1 MVTDVSQMMVE
12 LWQAHKG
19 SLTEYIKESN
29 HYPRMVKAGKEGA
42 LDFCL
47 TIDAMEVLPI
57 TELEGETIK
66 LVRYE

>member
-1 MVTDVSQMMVE
+1 
-12 LWQAHKG
+12 
-19 SLTEYIKESN
+19 
-29 HYPRMVKAGKEGA
+29 MVKAGKEGA

-66 LVRYE
+66 LVRHE